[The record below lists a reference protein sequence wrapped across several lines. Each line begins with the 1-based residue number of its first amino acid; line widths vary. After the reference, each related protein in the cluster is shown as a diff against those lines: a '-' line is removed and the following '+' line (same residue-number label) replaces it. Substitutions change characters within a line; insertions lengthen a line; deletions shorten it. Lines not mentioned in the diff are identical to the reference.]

1 MGTRALSARFP
12 ELSLI
17 ATDKPCE
24 IPELRHTA
32 DSEQNEADM
41 QRTLLRA
48 AFVSIALVSIALGIA
63 ACNSRVDAP
72 QVGLYRAV
80 LRLPGGDAPFGLEV
94 AQEQQQYVLYLINGA
109 ERTRVSNVKVADG
122 ELTAMFPGYENSLR
136 AQIKRTS
143 LEGSVTLIKAGGK
156 EQVIPFVAKLG
167 ETYRFFAE
175 SSTDN
180 ADLAGTWDAT
190 FTDEKG
196 ETSKAILLLEQSHD
210 HVTGSAMTPTGD
222 HRFLEGQVHGD
233 ELQLSTFAGGLAYL
247 YKLKVGANGAL
258 AGDYWQGL
266 ASHEKVV
273 ANRNASATLDGA
285 GKQTTLRDSAQPL
298 AFTFPDVDG
307 KPVSLNDERFRGKVV
322 LITLG
327 GTWCPN
333 CHDEAQFLLPFYREH
348 RAQGFEVI
356 ALMFERHGDFA
367 KAAQAVR
374 HYRQDLD
381 IEFPTLIAGLSET
394 DEASKALP
402 MLSHVY
408 GYPTAILVDRKGAVR
423 SIHTGFAGPAT
434 GRHHDEYV
442 KEFTEQVE
450 QLLTESGG

>member
-1 MGTRALSARFP
+1 
-12 ELSLI
+12 
-17 ATDKPCE
+17 
-24 IPELRHTA
+24 LRHTA
-32 DSEQNEADM
+32 DNEENEADM
-41 QRTLLRA
+41 RRTLLPA
-48 AFVSIALVSIALGIA
+48 AFVSIAFGIA
-63 ACNSRVDAP
+63 ACTSRVDAP

-109 ERTRVSNVKVADG
+109 ERTRVSDVKVTDG
-122 ELTAMFPGYENSLR
+122 ELTAMFPGYENTLR
-136 AQIKRTS
+136 AKMNRDS

-156 EQVIPFVAKLG
+156 EQVIPFAAKLG
-167 ETYRFFAE
+167 ETYRFHPE
-175 SSTDN
+175 SSTDK
-180 ADLAGTWDAT
+180 AAVEGTWDAT

-210 HVTGSAMTPTGD
+210 HVIGSAMTPTGD
-222 HRFLEGQVHGD
+222 HRFLEGQTSGD

-247 YKLKVGANGAL
+247 YKLKVGADGTL
-258 AGDYWQGL
+258 EGDYWQGL

-273 ANRNASATLDGA
+273 ARRNDAATLEGA
-285 GKQTTLRDSAQPL
+285 GKQTTLRDSTQAF

-307 KPVSLNDERFRGKVV
+307 KPVSLSDERFRGKVV
-322 LITLG
+322 LVTLG

-333 CHDEAQFLLPFYREH
+333 CHDEAQFLVPFYREH
-348 RAQGFEVI
+348 REQGFEVI

-374 HYRQDLD
+374 HYREDLKID
-381 IEFPTLIAGLSET
+381 FPTLIAGLSET

-408 GYPTAILVDRKGAVR
+408 GYPTAILVDRKGIVR

-442 KEFTEQVE
+442 KEFSEQVE
-450 QLLTESGG
+450 HLLTESGG

>member
-1 MGTRALSARFP
+1 MRV
-12 ELSLI
+12 
-17 ATDKPCE
+17 
-24 IPELRHTA
+24 
-32 DSEQNEADM
+32 
-41 QRTLLRA
+41 TLLRA
-48 AFVSIALVSIALGIA
+48 AFVAIVIGIA

-72 QVGLYRAV
+72 RVGVYRAV

-109 ERTRVSNVKVADG
+109 ERTRVSDVKVTDG
-122 ELTAMFPGYENSLR
+122 ELTAQFPGYENTLR
-136 AQIKRTS
+136 AQTNRGS

-156 EQVIPFVAKLG
+156 EQVIPFVAKRG
-167 ETYRFFAE
+167 ETYRFYAE
-175 SSTDN
+175 TSTDN
-180 ADLAGTWDAT
+180 ADVDGTWEAT
-190 FTDEKG
+190 FTNEQG

-210 HVTGSAMTPTGD
+210 RVTGSALTPTGD

-247 YKLKVGANGAL
+247 YKLKVGAGGGL
-258 AGDYWQGL
+258 EGDYWQGL
-266 ASHEKVV
+266 ASHEKVE
-273 ANRNASATLDGA
+273 AHRNDAATLDGA
-285 GKQTTLRDSAQPL
+285 GKQTTLRDSAQVF
-298 AFTFPDVDG
+298 AFSFPNLDG
-307 KPVSLNDERFRGKVV
+307 NPVSLSDERFRGKVV
-322 LITLG
+322 LVTLG

-333 CHDEAQFLLPFYREH
+333 CHDEAQFLLPFYRQH
-348 RAQGFEVI
+348 HDQGFEVI

-367 KAAQAVR
+367 TAAQAVR
-374 HYRQDLD
+374 HYREDLQID
-381 IEFPTLIAGLSET
+381 FPTLIAGLSET

-408 GYPTAILVDRKGAVR
+408 GYPTSILVDRKGVVR